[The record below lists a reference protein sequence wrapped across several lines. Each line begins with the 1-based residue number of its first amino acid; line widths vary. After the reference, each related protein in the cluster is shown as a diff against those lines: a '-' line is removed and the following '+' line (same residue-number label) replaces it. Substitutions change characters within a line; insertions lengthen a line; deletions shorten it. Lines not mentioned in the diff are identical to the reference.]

1 MPDETENG
9 VPVSH
14 SATMP
19 PTGADSSTPS
29 HGDEGEF
36 EIAVE
41 REQQQEDQ
49 EQRQRQDDVQLR
61 ARGGVFAIFAAP
73 VGAVALRQA

>member
-29 HGDEGEF
+29 DGDQRELEV
-36 EIAVE
+36 AVE
-41 REQQQEDQ
+41 REQQQEDHEQ
-49 EQRQRQDDVQLR
+49 GQRQHDV
-61 ARGGVFAIFAAP
+61 AA
-73 VGAVALRQA
+73 ALREAVYSLYSPPQSSR